1 MFPFASTF
9 KLSFSQ
15 HGKNILCKNEKLA
28 KLLTQKKFYFSPRVQ
43 TVPKNMGFLKRSKRK
58 KMGDTSSHIAL
69 GPVLLLAQFFAV
81 MPLYGITARSANN
94 LKFTYFNLRT
104 FHTVII
110 ITGNMVMVILSI
122 LWAASNQLTIS
133 VFGNHFLIDV
143 WIDYRKESKFT
154 SKWFCFQFAIARLL
168 WSRKMLNDFFITLYF
183 FSVQS
188 RLYGFQRNA

>member
-1 MFPFASTF
+1 
-9 KLSFSQ
+9 
-15 HGKNILCKNEKLA
+15 
-28 KLLTQKKFYFSPRVQ
+28 
-43 TVPKNMGFLKRSKRK
+43 MGFLKRSKRK

-168 WSRKMLNDFFITLYF
+168 WSRKMLNDFFITF
-183 FSVQS
+183 FFLCRADCMVFNEMRNINVFLVVGEKVASVNEWLGANRTKFTNLPWTQAEL
-188 RLYGFQRNA
+188 RIFQ